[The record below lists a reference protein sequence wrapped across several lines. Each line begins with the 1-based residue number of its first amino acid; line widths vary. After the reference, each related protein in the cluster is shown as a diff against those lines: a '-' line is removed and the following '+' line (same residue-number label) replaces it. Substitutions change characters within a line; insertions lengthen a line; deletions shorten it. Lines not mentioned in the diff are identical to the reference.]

1 MSDKQATRIRTES
14 DPLEPYCISQ
24 GFRVGNVIHLSGQA
38 AINPQGE
45 IVGKDDFDAQA
56 EQTLLNIQHV
66 LEAGGSS
73 LSRIFKVTIYLTD
86 MGYFPRIVEL
96 RRKWFSPPY
105 PADTIIE
112 VRSLALPEL
121 MIEIEA
127 IALAEGELVDNP
139 MVSP

>member
-1 MSDKQATRIRTES
+1 
-14 DPLEPYCISQ
+14 
-24 GFRVGNVIHLSGQA
+24 
-38 AINPQGE
+38 
-45 IVGKDDFDAQA
+45 
-56 EQTLLNIQHV
+56 V

-86 MGYFPRIVEL
+86 MAYFPRIVEL